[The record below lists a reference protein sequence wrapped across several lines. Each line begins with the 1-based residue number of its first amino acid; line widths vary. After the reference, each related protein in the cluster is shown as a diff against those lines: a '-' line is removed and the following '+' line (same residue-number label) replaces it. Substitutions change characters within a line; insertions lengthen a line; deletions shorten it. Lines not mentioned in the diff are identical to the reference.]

1 MAEVTS
7 MDASAGSGSVPL
19 ITAAEQDQG
28 GDRQDQAWA
37 ELAHRELLPT
47 RWPLLAGLR
56 GLHIC

>member
-1 MAEVTS
+1 